1 MKSKE
6 LKETTETFASD
17 TSLHGCPHIVQAKTK
32 LAAGFWAVIFLAALG
47 MFIYM
52 LTTLFIKYY
61 SYQVVIAI
69 HEVRIKV
76 TRHLC

>member
-6 LKETTETFASD
+6 LKETTQSFASD

-61 SYQVVIAI
+61 SYHSDIPVMNYV
-69 HEVRIKV
+69 
-76 TRHLC
+76 LPF